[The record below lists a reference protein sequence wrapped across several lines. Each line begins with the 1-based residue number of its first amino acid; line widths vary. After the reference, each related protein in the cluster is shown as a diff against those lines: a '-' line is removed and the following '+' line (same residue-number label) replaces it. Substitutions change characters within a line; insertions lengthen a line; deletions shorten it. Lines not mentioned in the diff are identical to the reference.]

1 MKWSWRVARV
11 AGIGIFIHATFPLL
25 LVWIA
30 LDEFQRSG
38 TIPGT
43 VAAVAFILAIFV
55 IVVLHELGHA
65 LAARRYGIATRDITL
80 LPIGG
85 VARLER
91 MPREPRQELVIAL
104 AGPAVNLA
112 LTPLLFGLLYLSG
125 GIPSAAEM
133 AFGGGLLSWRVFVA
147 RLAWT
152 NLAVLAAFNLIP
164 AFPMD
169 GGRVL
174 RALLAMRTRN
184 YARATEIA
192 ARVGRVFALLFG
204 IAGWFWLDA
213 PVLVLI
219 ALFVWLGAAG
229 EAAAVQQS
237 DTLEGVAV
245 ADIMIRDVRTVAPGD
260 TLGDAVR
267 LTLDGFQYD
276 FPVVEDGAVAGLLT
290 RRELFRVLAE
300 RGPTVP
306 VVAAMRRDIPAV
318 RPDDDVERVL
328 AQLRACNCQAIPVV
342 HAGRLVGVLSLDNV
356 SEFVMARTALR
367 EAEA

>member
-1 MKWSWRVARV
+1 MRWSWRIARV
-11 AGIGIFIHATFPLL
+11 AGIGIFVHATFPILL
-25 LVWIA
+25 AYIA
-30 LDEFQRSG
+30 LDEYGRSG
-38 TIPGT
+38 TVPATI
-43 VAAVAFILAIFV
+43 AAVAFILALFA

-112 LTPLLFGLLYLSG
+112 LAPILFGVLWVTG

-133 AFGGGLLSWRVFVA
+133 VFGGGLLSWRVFLA

-152 NLAVLAAFNLIP
+152 NLFVLAAFNLIP

-174 RALLAMRTRN
+174 RALLAIRSRN

-192 ARVGRVFALLFG
+192 ARVGRLFALAFG

-237 DTLEGVAV
+237 DTLDGVLAAHV
-245 ADIMIRDVRTVAPGD
+245 MIRDVRTLGPGD
-260 TLGDAVR
+260 PLGRAIQHTLES
-267 LTLDGFQYD
+267 FQQD
-276 FPVVEDGAVAGLLT
+276 FPVVDGGAVVGVLT
-290 RRELFRVLAE
+290 RRDLFRVLAE
-300 RGPTVP
+300 RGPTAP
-306 VVAAMRRDIPAV
+306 VHAAMRRDLPPV
-318 RPDDDVERVL
+318 DPDDEVEVVL
-328 AQLRACNCQAIPVV
+328 ARLRGCGCQALPVV
-342 HAGRLVGVLSLDNV
+342 RDGRLLGVLSLDNV

-367 EAEA
+367 ESRG